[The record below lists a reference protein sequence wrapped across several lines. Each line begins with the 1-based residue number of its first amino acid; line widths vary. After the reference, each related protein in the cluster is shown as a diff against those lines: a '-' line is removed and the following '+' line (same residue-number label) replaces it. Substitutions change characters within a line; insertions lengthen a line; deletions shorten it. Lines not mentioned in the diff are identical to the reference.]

1 MARSAQT
8 KEIGE
13 LERQLEHN
21 FTDQRLLTTALT
33 HSSVAPDF
41 ARNYQRLE
49 FLGDRVL
56 ALIVADLLMQHY
68 PHAAEG
74 ELAPRLNS
82 LVCKQ
87 TCADVARQLSLGP
100 WLRMSEGEAANGGR
114 EKDAILGDV
123 CEALIGALY
132 LDGGEAAARQFVTRL
147 WQPRVSA
154 LVDTPVDPKSA
165 LQEWSQ
171 ARKLGT
177 PDYVLVS
184 RSGPDHAPEF
194 LVEAQLPGL
203 ASVQGRGS
211 SKREAERDAASALLA
226 SIKDKKR

>member
-1 MARSAQT
+1 MARSVQN
-8 KEIGE
+8 KDIGE
-13 LERQLEHN
+13 LERQLQYS

-56 ALIVADLLMQHY
+56 ALIVADLLMRHY

-74 ELAPRLNS
+74 ELAPRLNA
-82 LVCKQ
+82 LVQKQ
-87 TCADVARQLSLGP
+87 TCAEIARQIALGP

-132 LDGGEAAARQFVTRL
+132 LDGGEMAAREFISRL
-147 WQPRVSA
+147 WQPRVNL
-154 LVDTPVDPKSA
+154 LVDAPVDPKSA

-177 PDYVLVS
+177 PDYLLVS
-184 RSGPDHAPEF
+184 REGPDHAPEF
-194 LVEAQLPGL
+194 LVEVQLPGL
-203 ASVQGRGS
+203 KAARGRGS

-226 SIKDKKR
+226 SVVDAKG